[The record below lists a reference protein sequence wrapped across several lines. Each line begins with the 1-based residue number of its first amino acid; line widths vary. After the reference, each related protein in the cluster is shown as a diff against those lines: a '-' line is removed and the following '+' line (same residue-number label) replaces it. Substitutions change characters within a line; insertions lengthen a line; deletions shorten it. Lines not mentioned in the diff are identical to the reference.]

1 MNPEISIIVT
11 AHDRKEFLSEALKSI
26 SKQTCDPRRYQV
38 IVVKNFEDQGC
49 DRIIE
54 ANGFM
59 SLKCGGN
66 LADKILMALDYCN
79 GEIVTFLED
88 DDLYAHTRIE
98 RITHI
103 FNEHRE
109 ISFYH
114 NSLIEID
121 QYGNKTGKNHHPQV
135 RQPVFL
141 ESNQIGSVL
150 PYLIA
155 NNVDFSTGCIA
166 IRKNILMESLEL
178 FRRYTSV
185 SSKFT
190 DSLYFLFALR
200 SGTSVFLDS
209 SPQTYVRRHD
219 SMSVR
224 VSGNIQEATAFRAR
238 FTEEFISL
246 YRHIQKTGHLNSIC
260 NRYVSIKLSRAE
272 LEYSVISGRER
283 IQILLELKDFLKLVG
298 KPRGKYD
305 ILLSVASIASAFS
318 SNGGRIIFNR
328 ILGL

>member
-1 MNPEISIIVT
+1 MDPEISIIVT
-11 AHDRKEFLSEALKSI
+11 AHDRKEFLADALMSI
-26 SKQTCDPRRYQV
+26 SKQTCDPGRYQV
-38 IVVKNFEDQGC
+38 IVVKNFEDQDS

-54 ANGFM
+54 ANGFI
-59 SLKCGGN
+59 SLKCVGD
-66 LADKILMALDYCN
+66 LEDKILMALDYCN

-88 DDLYAHTRIE
+88 DDLYAHTRNE
-98 RITHI
+98 RIIHI
-103 FNEHRE
+103 FNEYSE
-109 ISFYH
+109 ISFYR

-121 QYGNKTGKNHHPQV
+121 QYGRKNGKNHHPQV
-135 RQPVFL
+135 RRSVFL

-166 IRKNILMESLEL
+166 IRKNVLMENQEL
-178 FRRYTSV
+178 FRSYTSV

-224 VSGNIQEATAFRAR
+224 ISGNIQEATAFRAR
-238 FTEEFISL
+238 FTEEFIRL
-246 YRHIQKTGHLNSIC
+246 YRHIQKTD
-260 NRYVSIKLSRAE
+260 
-272 LEYSVISGRER
+272 
-283 IQILLELKDFLKLVG
+283 QM
-298 KPRGKYD
+298 
-305 ILLSVASIASAFS
+305 
-318 SNGGRIIFNR
+318 NR
-328 ILGL
+328 ICSR